1 MLFVRAFEMTRLTS
15 SSLLSA
21 FAFALL
27 FAGTPSSALAEIS
40 ESYTDAAESTDG
52 RYLFVSLSTR
62 PLEVELKDEGLT
74 GEERDQIEFFRL
86 HYPASG
92 MYLNDGSNTP
102 VWKFEEPWRG
112 EPIIAPDGEHVIF
125 QGGWTSPS
133 NENELQAV
141 EFTRRGKPIR
151 TYVASDF
158 ISSWWLKRL
167 LNGWRSPTCKSS
179 PPSPTVNGCSSGDN
193 GRGKLE
199 NVGTTGVHG
208 TGLCQTS
215 SGRLIPTG
223 PFQRCGDIPIAC
235 HASSCNPIH
244 EARPASGMPPKC
256 TWPVVP
262 QACAALTAYV

>member
-1 MLFVRAFEMTRLTS
+1 MALVRILEMTRLTS
-15 SSLLSA
+15 RLLLSA

-27 FAGTPSSALAEIS
+27 FSETPSSALAGIP

-92 MYLNDGSNTP
+92 MYLNDGSNAP
-102 VWKFEEPWRG
+102 VWKFAEPWRG

-167 LNGWRSPTCKSS
+167 LNGWRSPTCKSTNFDPAAKTYTIVTNQAEEYVFNVKNGSLLEVRS
-179 PPSPTVNGCSSGDN
+179 PFPLYYSI
-193 GRGKLE
+193 
-199 NVGTTGVHG
+199 VGVVIA
-208 TGLCQTS
+208 GL
-215 SGRLIPTG
+215 IV
-223 PFQRCGDIPIAC
+223 A
-235 HASSCNPIH
+235 
-244 EARPASGMPPKC
+244 PAYWIRRKKANI
-256 TWPVVP
+256 
-262 QACAALTAYV
+262 QA